1 MEGHRRKPIEKE
13 ELMRHKIYRRALA
26 IFCVLLVFSQI
37 VQVAASYHRERLL
50 KEEGE
55 AQEEE
60 RGLTLWYTD
69 EKLNAYLVEAA
80 AEFEQQHQTEVTL
93 QLVTAVDY
101 IEHINTASISDLG
114 GPDLFIT
121 SSELL
126 EKARLSGL
134 AVENDSFSEREL
146 QNNFPQKALDAAT
159 CGGKLMAYPFYF
171 ETCFLLYNKGYTDAA
186 PGTIDEILAYADNF
200 EGGAATEKV
209 ESIFK
214 WNVADIF
221 YNFFFIANYV
231 NLGGATGDNKAEVDL
246 SAEELVRC
254 LEYYQSLNAFFAIDA
269 DEVTTE
275 NVLQEFIDG
284 KIVYTIAKTDAI
296 VRLDAAIAEGS
307 VYQVPEEEAEG
318 EDQTETE
325 APEGEEQPT
334 EEETEEQQPGDNG
347 YFYGIAQV
355 PDLTGELHTK
365 GLSVTNS
372 VVVNAYSK
380 ERELAKELARYLT
393 YDKVDSLYTTA
404 NKMPA
409 KMGVS
414 YANEEM
420 NLLFAQYEDS
430 VEVPKITDLSN
441 YWIEMEIAFANI
453 WRGNDVGTEIDA
465 VNQMVHAQLAT
476 EKNE

>member
-1 MEGHRRKPIEKE
+1 M
-13 ELMRHKIYRRALA
+13 
-26 IFCVLLVFSQI
+26 
-37 VQVAASYHRERLL
+37 
-50 KEEGE
+50 
-55 AQEEE
+55 
-60 RGLTLWYTD
+60 
-69 EKLNAYLVEAA
+69 
-80 AEFEQQHQTEVTL
+80 
-93 QLVTAVDY
+93 
-101 IEHINTASISDLG
+101 
-114 GPDLFIT
+114 
-121 SSELL
+121 
-126 EKARLSGL
+126 
-134 AVENDSFSEREL
+134 
-146 QNNFPQKALDAAT
+146 
-159 CGGKLMAYPFYF
+159 
-171 ETCFLLYNKGYTDAA
+171 
-186 PGTIDEILAYADNF
+186 
-200 EGGAATEKV
+200 
-209 ESIFK
+209 
-214 WNVADIF
+214 NVADIF

-296 VRLDAAIAEGS
+296 ARLDAAIAEGS

-420 NLLFAQYEDS
+420 NLLLAQYEDS

>member
-1 MEGHRRKPIEKE
+1 
-13 ELMRHKIYRRALA
+13 MRQKIYRRAFA
-26 IFCVLLVFSQI
+26 IFCVLLVFSQM
-37 VQVAASYHRERLL
+37 VQVAYSYHRERQLA
-50 KEEGE
+50 EEAGE
-55 AQEEE
+55 LAEEAKQ
-60 RGLTLWYTD
+60 LTLWYTD
-69 EKLNAYLVEAA
+69 DKLNAYLVEAA
-80 AEFEQQHQTEVTL
+80 SEFEKQHHVEVTL

-134 AVENDSFSEREL
+134 AVENDSFLEQEL
-146 QNNFPQKALDAAT
+146 NNSFPQKALDAAT

-171 ETCFLLYNKGYTDAA
+171 ETCFLLYNKGYTDTA
-186 PGTIDEILAYADNF
+186 PVSIDEILAYADNF
-200 EGGAATEKV
+200 EGSAATERV
-209 ESIFK
+209 ENIFK

-221 YNFFFIANYV
+221 FNFFFVSNYV
-231 NLGGATGDNKAEVDL
+231 NLGGATGDNRAEVDL
-246 SAEELVRC
+246 SAEEIVRC

-269 DEVTTE
+269 DEVTTDD
-275 NVLQEFIDG
+275 VLQEFIDG

-296 VRLDAAIAEGS
+296 ARLDAAIAEGL
-307 VYQVPEEEAEG
+307 VYQVQA
-318 EDQTETE
+318 
-325 APEGEEQPT
+325 
-334 EEETEEQQPGDNG
+334 EETEEGAEGEETEEAVPEEVPEDNG

-355 PDLTGELHTK
+355 PDLTEELHTK

-372 VVVNAYSK
+372 VAVNAYS
-380 ERELAKELARYLT
+380 REKDLAKGFAKYLT
-393 YDKVDSLYTTA
+393 YDKVDSLYTMA

-453 WRGNDVGTEIDA
+453 WRGNDVGTEIES
-465 VNQMVHAQLAT
+465 VNQMIHAQLAT
-476 EKNE
+476 EAAQ

>member
-1 MEGHRRKPIEKE
+1 
-13 ELMRHKIYRRALA
+13 MRQKIYRRAFA
-26 IFCVLLVFSQI
+26 VFCVLLVFFQMI
-37 VQVAASYHRERLL
+37 QVAASYHQERLKAL
-50 KEEGE
+50 EEGE
-55 AQEEE
+55 AAEEE
-60 RGLTLWYTD
+60 KGLTLWYTD
-69 EKLNAYLVEAA
+69 DKLNAYLVEAA
-80 AEFEQQHQTEVTL
+80 AEFEARHHVEVTL

-134 AVENDSFSEREL
+134 AVENDSFSAREL
-146 QNNFPQKALDAAT
+146 EDSFPQKALDAAT

-171 ETCFLLYNKGYTDAA
+171 ETCFLLYNKSYTDAA
-186 PGTIDEILAYADNF
+186 PATIDEILAYADNF
-200 EGGAATEKV
+200 EGGASTERV

-221 YNFFFIANYV
+221 FNFFFIADYV

-246 SAEELVRC
+246 SAEEIVRC

-275 NVLQEFIDG
+275 NVIQEFIDG
-284 KIVYTIAKTDAI
+284 KIIYTIAKTDA
-296 VRLDAAIAEGS
+296 VARLDAAIAEGT
-307 VYQVPEEEAEG
+307 VYQVQQEEAQEAEDGETTEEGEAGEEASEGAPPEEEPA
-318 EDQTETE
+318 
-325 APEGEEQPT
+325 
-334 EEETEEQQPGDNG
+334 DNG
-347 YFYGIAQV
+347 YFYGIARV

-372 VVVNAYSK
+372 VVVNAYSG
-380 ERELAKELARYLT
+380 ERELAKEFAKYLT
-393 YDKVDSLYTTA
+393 YDKVDALYTMA
-404 NKMPA
+404 NKMPV

-430 VEVPKITDLSN
+430 VEVPKLTDLSN
-441 YWIEMEIAFANI
+441 YWIQMEIAFANI
-453 WRGNDVGTEIDA
+453 WRGNEVGAEIES
-465 VNQMVHAQLAT
+465 VNQMIHAQLQT
-476 EKNE
+476 EENE

>member
-1 MEGHRRKPIEKE
+1 
-13 ELMRHKIYRRALA
+13 MRQKIYRRAFA
-26 IFCVLLVFSQI
+26 IFCVLLVFSQM
-37 VQVAASYHRERLL
+37 VQAAYSYHRERQL
-50 KEEGE
+50 
-55 AQEEE
+55 QEEAGE
-60 RGLTLWYTD
+60 LTDEAKQLTLWYTD
-69 EKLNAYLVEAA
+69 DKLNAYLVEAA
-80 AEFEQQHQTEVTL
+80 SDFEKRHHVEVTL

-146 QNNFPQKALDAAT
+146 KGSFPQKALDAAA

-186 PGTIDEILAYADNF
+186 PATIDEILAYADNF
-200 EGGAATEKV
+200 EGSASTERV

-221 YNFFFIANYV
+221 FNFFFIANYV
-231 NLGGATGDNKAEVDL
+231 NLGGVTGDNRSEVDL
-246 SAEELVRC
+246 SAEEIIRC

-269 DEVTTE
+269 DEVTTDD
-275 NVLQEFIDG
+275 VLQEFIDG
-284 KIVYTIAKTDAI
+284 KIVFTIAKTDAI
-296 VRLDAAIAEGS
+296 ARLDSAIAEGLA
-307 VYQVPEEEAEG
+307 YQVPEEETGEESAEG
-318 EDQTETE
+318 DEEGAEDT
-325 APEGEEQPT
+325 AS
-334 EEETEEQQPGDNG
+334 EEETPQEQPEDNG

-372 VVVNAYSK
+372 VVVNAYSG
-380 ERELAKELARYLT
+380 ERELAKEFAKYLT
-393 YDKVDSLYTTA
+393 YDKVDSLYTMA
-404 NKMPA
+404 NKMPV

-453 WRGNDVGTEIDA
+453 WRGNDVGTEIES
-465 VNQMVHAQLAT
+465 VNQMVQAQLAT
-476 EKNE
+476 EESE

>member
-1 MEGHRRKPIEKE
+1 
-13 ELMRHKIYRRALA
+13 MRQKIYRRAFA
-26 IFCVLLVFSQI
+26 IFCVLLVFSQM
-37 VQVAASYHRERLL
+37 VQAAYSYHRERQL
-50 KEEGE
+50 
-55 AQEEE
+55 QEEAGE
-60 RGLTLWYTD
+60 LADEAKQLTLWYTD
-69 EKLNAYLVEAA
+69 DKLNAYLVEAA
-80 AEFEQQHQTEVTL
+80 SDFEKKHHVEVTL

-146 QNNFPQKALDAAT
+146 KGSFPQKALDAAA

-186 PGTIDEILAYADNF
+186 PATIDEILAYADNF
-200 EGGAATEKV
+200 EGSASTERV

-221 YNFFFIANYV
+221 FNFFFIANYV
-231 NLGGATGDNKAEVDL
+231 NLGGVTGDNRSEVDL
-246 SAEELVRC
+246 SAEEIIRC

-269 DEVTTE
+269 DEVTTDD
-275 NVLQEFIDG
+275 VLQEFIDG
-284 KIVYTIAKTDAI
+284 KIVFTIAKTDAI
-296 VRLDAAIAEGS
+296 ARLDAAIAEGLA
-307 VYQVPEEEAEG
+307 YQVPEEEA
-318 EDQTETE
+318 
-325 APEGEEQPT
+325 GEESA
-334 EEETEEQQPGDNG
+334 EGDEEGAEETPQEQPEDNG

-355 PDLTGELHTK
+355 PDLTGELRTK

-372 VVVNAYSK
+372 VVVNAYSG
-380 ERELAKELARYLT
+380 ERELAKEFAKYLT
-393 YDKVDSLYTTA
+393 YDKVDSLYTMA
-404 NKMPA
+404 NKMPV

-453 WRGNDVGTEIDA
+453 WRGNDVETEIES
-465 VNQMVHAQLAT
+465 VNQMVQAQLAT
-476 EKNE
+476 EESE

>member
-1 MEGHRRKPIEKE
+1 
-13 ELMRHKIYRRALA
+13 MRQKIYRRAFA
-26 IFCVLLVFSQI
+26 IFCVLLVFSQM
-37 VQVAASYHRERLL
+37 VQAAYSYHRERQL
-50 KEEGE
+50 
-55 AQEEE
+55 QEEAGE
-60 RGLTLWYTD
+60 LTDEAKQLTLWYTD
-69 EKLNAYLVEAA
+69 DKLNAYLVEAA
-80 AEFEQQHQTEVTL
+80 TDFEKKHHVEVTL

-146 QNNFPQKALDAAT
+146 KGSFPQKALDAAT

-186 PGTIDEILAYADNF
+186 PATIDEILAYADNF
-200 EGGAATEKV
+200 EGSASTERV

-221 YNFFFIANYV
+221 FNFFFIANYV
-231 NLGGATGDNKAEVDL
+231 NLGGATGDNRSEVDL
-246 SAEELVRC
+246 SAEEIIRC

-269 DEVTTE
+269 DEVTTDD
-275 NVLQEFIDG
+275 VLQEFIDG
-284 KIVYTIAKTDAI
+284 KIVFTIAKTDAI
-296 VRLDAAIAEGS
+296 ARLDSAIAEGLA
-307 VYQVPEEEAEG
+307 YQVPEEETGEESAEG
-318 EDQTETE
+318 NEEGAEET
-325 APEGEEQPT
+325 AS
-334 EEETEEQQPGDNG
+334 EEETPQEQPEDNG

-355 PDLTGELHTK
+355 PDLTGELRTK

-372 VVVNAYSK
+372 VVVNAYSG
-380 ERELAKELARYLT
+380 ERELAKEFAKYLT
-393 YDKVDSLYTTA
+393 YDKVDSLYTMA
-404 NKMPA
+404 NKMPV

-453 WRGNDVGTEIDA
+453 WRGNDVGTEIES
-465 VNQMVHAQLAT
+465 VNQMVQAQLAT
-476 EKNE
+476 EESE

>member
-1 MEGHRRKPIEKE
+1 
-13 ELMRHKIYRRALA
+13 MRQKIYRRAFA
-26 IFCVLLVFSQI
+26 VFCVLLVFSQM
-37 VQVAASYHRERLL
+37 VQAAASYRREQQL
-50 KEEGE
+50 
-55 AQEEE
+55 AQEAGELVDE
-60 RGLTLWYTD
+60 TKQLTLWYTD
-69 EKLNAYLVEAA
+69 EKLNTYLVEAA
-80 AEFEQQHQTEVTL
+80 AEFEQKHHVEVTL

-134 AVENDSFSEREL
+134 AVENDSFSKREL
-146 QNNFPQKALDAAT
+146 ENSFPQKALDAAS

-171 ETCFLLYNKGYTDAA
+171 ETCFLLYNKQYTDNAPAA
-186 PGTIDEILAYADNF
+186 IDEILAYADNF
-200 EGGAATEKV
+200 EGGAGTENV

-221 YNFFFIANYV
+221 YNFFFVSNYV
-231 NLGGATGDNKAEVDL
+231 NLGGPTGDNKAEVDL
-246 SAEELVRC
+246 SAEEVVRC

-275 NVLQEFIDG
+275 HVLQEFIDG

-296 VRLDAAIAEGS
+296 SKLDEAIASGQ
-307 VYQVPEEEAEG
+307 VYQVSEEAAEGGEAEG
-318 EDQTETE
+318 EEGAEEPPVDVETD
-325 APEGEEQPT
+325 
-334 EEETEEQQPGDNG
+334 DNG

-355 PDLTGELHTK
+355 PNLTEELQTK

-372 VVVNAYSK
+372 VVVNAYSR
-380 ERELAKELARYLT
+380 ERELAKDFAKYLT
-393 YDKVDSLYTTA
+393 YDKVDSLYTMA
-404 NKMPA
+404 DKMPV

-414 YANEEM
+414 YANDEM
-420 NLLFAQYEDS
+420 NVLISQYENS

-453 WRGNDVGTEIDA
+453 WRGNDVGTEIES
-465 VNQMVHAQLAT
+465 VNQMIHAQLST
-476 EKNE
+476 E

>member
-1 MEGHRRKPIEKE
+1 
-13 ELMRHKIYRRALA
+13 MRQKIYRRAFA
-26 IFCVLLVFSQI
+26 IFCVLLVFSQM
-37 VQVAASYHRERLL
+37 VQAAYSYHRERQL
-50 KEEGE
+50 
-55 AQEEE
+55 QEEAGE
-60 RGLTLWYTD
+60 LTDEAKQLTLWYTD
-69 EKLNAYLVEAA
+69 DKLNAYLVEAA
-80 AEFEQQHQTEVTL
+80 SDFEKRHHVEVTL

-146 QNNFPQKALDAAT
+146 KGSFPQKALDAAT

-186 PGTIDEILAYADNF
+186 PATIDEILAYADNF
-200 EGGAATEKV
+200 EGSAGTERV

-221 YNFFFIANYV
+221 FNFFFIANYV
-231 NLGGATGDNKAEVDL
+231 NLGGVTGDNRSEVDL
-246 SAEELVRC
+246 SAEEIIRC

-269 DEVTTE
+269 DEVTTDD
-275 NVLQEFIDG
+275 VLQEFIDG
-284 KIVYTIAKTDAI
+284 KIVFTIAKTDAI
-296 VRLDAAIAEGS
+296 ARLDSAIAEGLA
-307 VYQVPEEEAEG
+307 YQVPEEETGEESAEG
-318 EDQTETE
+318 NEEGAEET
-325 APEGEEQPT
+325 AS
-334 EEETEEQQPGDNG
+334 EEETPQEQPEDNG

-355 PDLTGELHTK
+355 PDLTGELRTK

-372 VVVNAYSK
+372 VVVNAYSG
-380 ERELAKELARYLT
+380 ERELAKEFAKYLT
-393 YDKVDSLYTTA
+393 YDKVDSLYTMA
-404 NKMPA
+404 NKMPV

-453 WRGNDVGTEIDA
+453 WRGNDVGTEIES
-465 VNQMVHAQLAT
+465 VNQMVQAQLAT
-476 EKNE
+476 EESE

>member
-1 MEGHRRKPIEKE
+1 
-13 ELMRHKIYRRALA
+13 MRQKIYRRAFA
-26 IFCVLLVFSQI
+26 IFCVLLVFSQM
-37 VQVAASYHRERLL
+37 VQAAYSYHRERQL
-50 KEEGE
+50 
-55 AQEEE
+55 QEEAGE
-60 RGLTLWYTD
+60 LADEAKQLTLWYTD
-69 EKLNAYLVEAA
+69 DKLNAYLVEAA
-80 AEFEQQHQTEVTL
+80 SDFEKRHHVEVTL

-146 QNNFPQKALDAAT
+146 KGSFPQKALDAAA

-186 PGTIDEILAYADNF
+186 PATIDEILAYADNF
-200 EGGAATEKV
+200 EGSAGTERV

-221 YNFFFIANYV
+221 FNFFFIANYV
-231 NLGGATGDNKAEVDL
+231 NLGGVTGDNRSEVDL
-246 SAEELVRC
+246 SAEEIIRC

-269 DEVTTE
+269 DEVTTDD
-275 NVLQEFIDG
+275 VLQEFIDG
-284 KIVYTIAKTDAI
+284 KIVFTIAKTDAI
-296 VRLDAAIAEGS
+296 ARLDSAIAEGLA
-307 VYQVPEEEAEG
+307 YQVPEEETGEESAEG
-318 EDQTETE
+318 DEEGAEDT
-325 APEGEEQPT
+325 AS
-334 EEETEEQQPGDNG
+334 EEETPQEQPEDNG

-372 VVVNAYSK
+372 VVVNAYSG
-380 ERELAKELARYLT
+380 ERELAKEFAKYLT
-393 YDKVDSLYTTA
+393 YDKVDSLYTMA
-404 NKMPA
+404 NKMPV

-453 WRGNDVGTEIDA
+453 WRGNDVGTEIES
-465 VNQMVHAQLAT
+465 VNQMVQAQLAT
-476 EKNE
+476 EESE